1 MTRNYTVNPNSIKV
15 RYGGLT
21 LKELADKHGVSYEAM
36 RARHK
41 RGKWTEEE
49 MLEGKKKR
57 GYKLKHRGREATLK
71 EWADETGISINV
83 LRTKLKDFY
92 VSEDIL
98 RK

>member
-1 MTRNYTVNPNSIKV
+1 
-15 RYGGLT
+15 
-21 LKELADKHGVSYEAM
+21 
-36 RARHK
+36 
-41 RGKWTEEE
+41 

-57 GYKLKHRGREATLK
+57 GYKLKHRGREATLR
-71 EWADETGISINV
+71 EWSEETGISINV

>member
-57 GYKLKHRGREATLK
+57 GYKIKHHDREATLK
-71 EWADETGISINV
+71 EWAEETGLSVNV
-83 LRTKLKDFY
+83 LRTRLRDY
-92 VSEDIL
+92 YDSEDIF
-98 RK
+98 K